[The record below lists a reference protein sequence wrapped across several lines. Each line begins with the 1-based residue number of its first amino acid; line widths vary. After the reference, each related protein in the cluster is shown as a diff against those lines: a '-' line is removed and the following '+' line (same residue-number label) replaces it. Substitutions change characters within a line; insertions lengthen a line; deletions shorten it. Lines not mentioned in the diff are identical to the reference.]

1 MKKPMFILR
10 FGAERLIDLD
20 REALGHLQDETEDI
34 AGCILPIGILTII
47 MTDQSPTQLKD
58 LYVNAAKELNDHAP
72 VVAWDPASNDA
83 AFDLRDFKQVKELL
97 AEVESHHDVTL
108 TPEKNNI
115 ETCTM
120 SLDELID
127 KVGRTGR
134 ESLSSIEFARLE
146 KLSKYP

>member
-1 MKKPMFILR
+1 MFILR

-20 REALGHLQDETEDI
+20 KLALGNLQEELEDI

-47 MTDQSPTQLKD
+47 VTDQSPTQLKD

-72 VVAWDPASNDA
+72 VVVWDPASDDA
-83 AFDLRDFKQVKELL
+83 SFDLRDFKQVKELI
-97 AEVESHHDVTL
+97 AEVERHHDITL
-108 TPEKNNI
+108 LPEKNNI

-134 ESLSSIEFARLE
+134 DSLSAIEFARLE
-146 KLSKYP
+146 LLSKYP